1 MKKELENKINSIVE
15 QNIMSLGKM
24 GTETVSSKIHLSDE
38 EIEIF
43 KSIDT
48 FDSENYFWEIEG
60 NVLYLDYTEE
70 V

>member
-15 QNIMSLGKM
+15 QNIMSSGKM
-24 GTETVSSKIHLSDE
+24 GTETVGSKVHLSNE

-48 FDSENYFWEIEG
+48 FNGENFFWEIEG
-60 NVLYLDYTEE
+60 NILYLDYIEE
-70 V
+70 I